1 MSLVTCIFGNQYI
14 MGIVFSC
21 SFKVAFFAVFM
32 SVSIISFLHFCVCKY
47 GDADYLFL
55 FGESSIN
62 SLEM

>member
-1 MSLVTCIFGNQYI
+1 